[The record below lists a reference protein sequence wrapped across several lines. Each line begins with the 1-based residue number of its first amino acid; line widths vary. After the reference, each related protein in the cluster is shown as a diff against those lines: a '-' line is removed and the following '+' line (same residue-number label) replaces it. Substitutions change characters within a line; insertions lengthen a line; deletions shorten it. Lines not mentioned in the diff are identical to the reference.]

1 MRRLR
6 VKPITVSV
14 HPNLYAK
21 MEVIRKDYR
30 DKLGINLSQMDLTN
44 IIATRTRPI
53 ITKRLDIIGGFN
65 AKTKKSRPY

>member
-6 VKPITVSV
+6 IKPITVSV

-21 MEVIRKDYR
+21 MEIIRKDYR

-44 IIATRTRPI
+44 IIATRTKPI
-53 ITKRLDIIGGFN
+53 VTKRLDIIGGIDV
-65 AKTKKSRPY
+65 KRKKSRPY